1 MSDGDTARAVNL
13 TEEPTR
19 AESQRPAL
27 ITGGAGFIGSN
38 VANRL
43 LASGQRV
50 ILYDN
55 LSRNGVGRNVTWLRE
70 TYGDRVEV
78 VVGDIRDFD
87 LLRQTVERAGQVFH
101 FAAQV
106 AVTSSLLDPIEDFN
120 INARGALNLL
130 ESIRATAHRPPL
142 LFTSTNKVYG
152 ALDDVELTKER
163 QRYRVADPRIADAGI
178 DESRPLDCHSPY
190 GCSKGTADNY
200 IIDYSRSFG
209 LRAVVF
215 RMSCIYGPRQC
226 GTEDQGW
233 VAHFLIRA
241 LERKPVTLYGDGC
254 QVRDILFVDDLINAM
269 LLAQANVDRLSGQ
282 AFNIGGGPQH
292 TVSLRELL
300 DLISEMNRGRLHVEM
315 KGWRTGDQRYYVSNT
330 TKFSRATGWMPTV
343 DVRTGVYR
351 LYEWLAAA
359 RGIARRP
366 RRPNSRT
373 PFVPASNDAH
383 ETETLATDGAA

>member
-1 MSDGDTARAVNL
+1 MSDGDAERAVGFDGEAAGSAS
-13 TEEPTR
+13 TRPT
-19 AESQRPAL
+19 L

-43 LASGQRV
+43 LAGGQRV

-70 TYGDRVEV
+70 TYGERVEV
-78 VVGDIRDFD
+78 VVGDVRDFD
-87 LLRQTVERAGQVFH
+87 LLRRTVDRAGQVFH

-106 AVTSSLLDPIEDFN
+106 AVTSSLVDPIEDFN

-130 ESIRATAHRPPL
+130 ESIRATSHKPPL

-152 ALDDVELTKER
+152 ALEDVRLMKER
-163 QRYRVADPRIADAGI
+163 QRYRVEDPRIAEAGV

-200 IIDYSRSFG
+200 VIDYSRSFG

-241 LERKPVTLYGDGC
+241 LERQPVTLYGDGC
-254 QVRDILFVDDLINAM
+254 QVRDVLFIDDLVDAM
-269 LLAQANVDRLSGQ
+269 LLAQGNIDRLSGQ
-282 AFNIGGGPQH
+282 AFNIGGGPRQ

-300 DLISEMNRGRLHVEM
+300 DLIAEIHSGRLHVEM
-315 KGWRTGDQRYYVSNT
+315 KDWRTGDQRYYVSNT
-330 TKFSRATGWMPTV
+330 TKFTRATGWMPTV
-343 DVRTGVYR
+343 DVRTGVHL

-359 RGIARRP
+359 RGIHRRS

-373 PFVPASNDAH
+373 AFVSSTNDAH
-383 ETETLATDGAA
+383 ETGTLATGGAS